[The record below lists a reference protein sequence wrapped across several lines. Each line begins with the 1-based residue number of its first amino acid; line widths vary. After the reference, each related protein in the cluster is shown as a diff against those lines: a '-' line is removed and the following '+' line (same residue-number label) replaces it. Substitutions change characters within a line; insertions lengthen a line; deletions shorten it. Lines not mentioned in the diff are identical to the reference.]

1 MARRYCYND
10 VAPLIA
16 MVTAVCTNVG
26 ANILFKEATS
36 KGMNQY
42 IFITYPYVVAAL
54 VLLPLSFIF
63 PRFLALIC
71 AYKGIAYSSPTLASA
86 MSNLG
91 PAFTFILA
99 VLFRFLLT
107 LELKKMENRFEC
119 STRLCFFLDSARFG
133 LGL

>member
-16 MVTAVCTNVG
+16 MVTAVCTNEG
-26 ANILFKEATS
+26 ANILFKEATP

-42 IFITYPYVVAAL
+42 IFITYSYVVAAL
-54 VLLPLSFIF
+54 IVPSWAYWVCVHIFSFANLKMEM
-63 PRFLALIC
+63 FLAQIC

-99 VLFRFLLT
+99 VLFRKIDFMG
-107 LELKKMENRFEC
+107 K
-119 STRLCFFLDSARFG
+119 
-133 LGL
+133 

>member
-26 ANILFKEATS
+26 VNILFKEATS

-42 IFITYPYVVAAL
+42 IFITYSYVVAAL

-63 PRFLALIC
+63 PRLFLLGLIGFLAQIC
-71 AYKGIAYSSPTLASA
+71 AYKGIADSSPTLASA

-99 VLFRFLLT
+99 VLFRKIDFT
-107 LELKKMENRFEC
+107 GK
-119 STRLCFFLDSARFG
+119 
-133 LGL
+133 

>member
-10 VAPLIA
+10 VLPLTA
-16 MVTAVCTNVG
+16 MVTAVSTNVG
-26 ANILFKEATS
+26 VNILFKEATS

-42 IFITYPYVVAAL
+42 IFITYSYVVAAL

-63 PRFLALIC
+63 PRRATVPSLKYFYLGSRLFLIGLIGFLAQIC

-99 VLFRFLLT
+99 VLFRFLLLSSNPKT
-107 LELKKMENRFEC
+107 
-119 STRLCFFLDSARFG
+119 
-133 LGL
+133 